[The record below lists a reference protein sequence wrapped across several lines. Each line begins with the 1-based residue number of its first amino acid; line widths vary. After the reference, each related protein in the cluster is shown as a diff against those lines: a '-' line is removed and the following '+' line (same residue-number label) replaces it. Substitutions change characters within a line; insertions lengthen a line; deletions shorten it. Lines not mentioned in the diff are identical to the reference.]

1 MFNEKT
7 YSQKMDKTIEV
18 FQKELTSLRTGR
30 ANSSMLDLVKVDV
43 YGQAMPL
50 NQVSSITTPDARTI
64 NIQVWDLNNVPLVD
78 TAIKKSELGLNPQI
92 DGQLIRLPV
101 PDLNEERRTEIKKL
115 IKSMGEKCKIS
126 IRNIRREANDE
137 LKSLLKD
144 KDLGEDDE
152 KKFVHNG
159 YGLERKELMYNDF
172 IVIGPKNDPENL
184 RLKDNIKDWRQEFF
198 YEHAIIKNKEF
209 IPASEA
215 LVRKEI
221 KYIFWPDF
229 NTEELYD
236 LKNDPLEENN
246 VVKSESYQ
254 ELLNQLRVQ
263 FKKLKSE
270 AR

>member
-1 MFNEKT
+1 MFNDKT

-126 IRNIRREANDE
+126 IRNIRREANDD
-137 LKSLLKD
+137 LKSLVKN
-144 KDLGEDDE
+144 KEISEDDE
-152 KKFVHNG
+152 KINEKIVQTFTDNHIKTIDIKV
-159 YGLERKELMYNDF
+159 EAKE
-172 IVIGPKNDPENL
+172 
-184 RLKDNIKDWRQEFF
+184 
-198 YEHAIIKNKEF
+198 
-209 IPASEA
+209 
-215 LVRKEI
+215 KEI
-221 KYIFWPDF
+221 MTI
-229 NTEELYD
+229 
-236 LKNDPLEENN
+236 
-246 VVKSESYQ
+246 
-254 ELLNQLRVQ
+254 
-263 FKKLKSE
+263 
-270 AR
+270 